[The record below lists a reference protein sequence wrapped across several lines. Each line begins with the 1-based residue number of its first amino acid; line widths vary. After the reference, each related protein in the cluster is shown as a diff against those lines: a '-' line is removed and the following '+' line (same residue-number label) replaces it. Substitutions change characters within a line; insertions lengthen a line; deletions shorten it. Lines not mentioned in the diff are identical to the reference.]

1 MHPQTDT
8 TRERREN
15 VSRLVMCRTP
25 EEDMMRV
32 QDVMTEG
39 VQTVSPGTPADDA
52 WNLMRTKGIHH
63 LVVTQGHRVVGV
75 LSDRDA
81 GGLRGPSV
89 RRNRTVGELMTGR
102 VVTVPPT
109 TPVRKAANLMR
120 GQSIGCLVVTD
131 STRVVGIVTVSDLLE
146 LLGQGADRGVIST
159 TRWTL
164 KHRAPHRKRHQAA
177 GVW

>member
-1 MHPQTDT
+1 MGGTLMET
-8 TRERREN
+8 T
-15 VSRLVMCRTP
+15 
-25 EEDMMRV
+25 MRV

-39 VQTVSPGTPADDA
+39 VETVSPGIPAGDA
-52 WNLMRTKGIHH
+52 WVLMRAKRIHH
-63 LVVTQGHRVVGV
+63 LVVTEGRRVVGV

-81 GGLRGPSV
+81 GGLRGQSV
-89 RRNRTVGELMTGR
+89 RRNRTVAELMTGR
-102 VVTVPPT
+102 VVTVPPS

-120 GQSIGCLVVTD
+120 GRSIGCLVVTD
-131 STRVVGIVTVSDLLE
+131 GARIVGIVTVSDLLE
-146 LLGQGADRGVIST
+146 LLGRGADRAVVST